1 MLRLMVGSLVLA
13 ATSLPVLAEEK
24 AAEHESRLAS
34 AWQNGVEL
42 AEQLI
47 APAEAEPFW
56 YVQTSVYTRHWSPE
70 PDHNNNQDLIGL
82 ERHRADSYLW
92 GASTFR
98 HSFGV
103 RSTYVY
109 GGKRY
114 DFAGTPFHAKV
125 TAGLL
130 HGYRNEYRDKIP
142 LNRFGIAPAIIPSL
156 GVNYGRVGAD
166 FVVLG
171 TAAAMINV
179 GVRL

>member
-13 ATSLPVLAEEK
+13 ATSLPVLAEEA
-24 AAEHESRLAS
+24 AAEDEGRLAS

-42 AEQLI
+42 AEQLV
-47 APAEAEPFW
+47 APVAAEPYW

-114 DFAGTPFHAKV
+114 DFAGTPFHAKL

>member
-1 MLRLMVGSLVLA
+1 MLRLTACSLVLA
-13 ATSLPVLAEEK
+13 VFSLPSGVQAGETDN
-24 AAEHESRLAS
+24 AGWLAS
-34 AWQNGVEL
+34 TWQSSVEL
-42 AEQLI
+42 AEQLV
-47 APAEAEPFW
+47 APVEAEPYW

-114 DFAGTPFHAKV
+114 DFAGTPFHAKL

-166 FVVLG
+166 FVILG
-171 TAAAMINV
+171 TAAGMINV

>member
-114 DFAGTPFHAKV
+114 DFAGTPFHAKL

>member
-13 ATSLPVLAEEK
+13 ATSLPVLAEEA
-24 AAEHESRLAS
+24 AAEHEGRLAS

-47 APAEAEPFW
+47 APVEAEPFW
-56 YVQTSVYTRHWSPE
+56 YVQTSVYTRHWSPDS
-70 PDHNNNQDLIGL
+70 DHNNNQDLIGL

-114 DFAGTPFHAKV
+114 DFSGTPFHAKV